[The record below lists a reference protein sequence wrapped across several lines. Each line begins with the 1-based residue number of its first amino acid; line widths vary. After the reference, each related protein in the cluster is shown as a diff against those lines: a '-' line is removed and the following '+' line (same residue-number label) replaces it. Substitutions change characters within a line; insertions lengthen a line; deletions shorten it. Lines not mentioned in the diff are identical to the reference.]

1 MQLTTLATPRDPDQV
16 IMAGARVFVP
26 AHGDEHVLVIDG
38 SATTSW
44 AEGIAPVALAAD
56 PLLNLL
62 VVVTN
67 SHE

>member
-1 MQLTTLATPRDPDQV
+1 
-16 IMAGARVFVP
+16 VP

-38 SATTSW
+38 SVTTNW